1 MYAENLLTTTKSS
14 TLTGYNL
21 SQAAPLSDS
30 SYFSALV
37 MPAIMATDELIVL
50 QGTTTS
56 TIDNNLTLDPP
67 SVIQCV
73 SDRISISRSDS
84 ASYALSLLIHN
95 WFKPGEGAAFN
106 SRGAAC

>member
-1 MYAENLLTTTKSS
+1 M
-14 TLTGYNL
+14 
-21 SQAAPLSDS
+21 
-30 SYFSALV
+30 
-37 MPAIMATDELIVL
+37 

-95 WFKPGEGAAFN
+95 WFKLAKELLSIAGAPLVKEKN
-106 SRGAAC
+106 NW